1 MNLLYHTPQE
11 VKSVVVDY
19 LVPLFLL
26 YNILGWVGL
35 PGREAARSQT
45 PPTPEDS
52 AALGKSIWAAWW
64 LGVLLSLAGITA
76 GYRFLGSCPKGQN
89 IVGWEVLIAGLVGG
103 LMGLARGVIPRL
115 DLFRNLKPLIRR
127 RILAFL
133 VACAVAVSITCGVF
147 YCNSWTLL
155 RGVIASVYTAMLIGY
170 TATFVFEVG
179 K

>member
-1 MNLLYHTPQE
+1 MTLLYQAPQE

-64 LGVLLSLAGITA
+64 RKSIEA
-76 GYRFLGSCPKGQN
+76 RNSSRMQHGS
-89 IVGWEVLIAGLVGG
+89 
-103 LMGLARGVIPRL
+103 
-115 DLFRNLKPLIRR
+115 RNNRR
-127 RILAFL
+127 K
-133 VACAVAVSITCGVF
+133 C
-147 YCNSWTLL
+147 
-155 RGVIASVYTAMLIGY
+155 
-170 TATFVFEVG
+170 
-179 K
+179 